1 MDSRNAGPIPRAAWW
16 PARRAPLPSQSESDG
31 KGMTT
36 RRWLQWRGVSPS
48 RNLEA
53 DARCELT
60 ELTEPGLCQFS
71 QFAIS
76 HSPRISGES
85 SCANSDRSELGV
97 NGVAKVALALNQE
110 DPPSA
115 SYADWKVTS
124 LHRLFQAQGL
134 TRQPGRITAATVL
147 HGERRERQVPAKNPE
162 SSRRCTCPS
171 G

>member
-1 MDSRNAGPIPRAAWW
+1 MDSRNSGPIPRAAWW

-60 ELTEPGLCQFS
+60 KPTEPGFCQFS
-71 QFAIS
+71 QFAAS
-76 HSPRISGES
+76 HSARISGES
-85 SCANSDRSELGV
+85 RSANIDRSEWDATS
-97 NGVAKVALALNQE
+97 VAKMPLALNQE

-115 SYADWKVTS
+115 SYADWKVKA
-124 LHRLFQAQGL
+124 LNLPFQEQGL
-134 TRQPGRITAATVL
+134 TGQPGRITTATVL
-147 HGERRERQVPAKNPE
+147 HGQRREVQLPANNAE
-162 SSRRCTCPS
+162 STTRRTCPS